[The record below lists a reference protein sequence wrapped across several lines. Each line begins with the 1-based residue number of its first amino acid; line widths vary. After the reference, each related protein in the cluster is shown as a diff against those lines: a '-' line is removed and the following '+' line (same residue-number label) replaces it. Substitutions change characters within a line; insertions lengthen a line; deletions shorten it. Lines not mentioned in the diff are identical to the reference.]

1 MKFNVKKKPIIGI
14 VIKGEERTTIKLIV
28 EAR

>member
-1 MKFNVKKKPIIGI
+1 MKFNVKKPIIGI
-14 VIKGEERTTIKLIV
+14 AIKGEERTTIKLIV